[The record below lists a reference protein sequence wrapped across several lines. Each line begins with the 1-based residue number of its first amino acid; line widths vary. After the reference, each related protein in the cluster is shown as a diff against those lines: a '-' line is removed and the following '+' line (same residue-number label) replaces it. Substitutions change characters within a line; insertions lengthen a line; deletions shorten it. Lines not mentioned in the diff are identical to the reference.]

1 MEVIKV
7 RNYKELSKKAAEI
20 IIQKV
25 KQSNAITL
33 GLATGSTPEG
43 LYRELITEH
52 RLNKTSYQH
61 VTTFNLDEY
70 VGIEPED
77 SNSYHYYMVQH
88 LFSGIDI
95 LQENTHIPSGIA
107 KNLAE
112 ECLKYDQLVE
122 SSGGIDLQILGIGQN
137 GHIGFN
143 EPGTSFESKTHVV
156 QLKESTREANARF
169 FPKFE
174 TVPTHA
180 ITMGI
185 STILKSKQILL
196 LVSGE
201 KKAEALQQLLYGE
214 ISEEFPSSVLKLHP
228 NVTIIGDNQALSLG
242 CQIGPFRNP

>member
-1 MEVIKV
+1 MEIIRV
-7 RNYKELSKKAAEI
+7 RDYKELSKKAAEI

-25 KQSNAITL
+25 KQSNTL
-33 GLATGSTPEG
+33 TIGLATGSTPEG
-43 LYRELITEH
+43 LYRELINEH

-61 VTTFNLDEY
+61 ITTFNLDEY
-70 VGIEPED
+70 VGIKPED
-77 SNSYHYYMVQH
+77 PNSYHYYMNQH

-95 LQENTHIPSGIA
+95 SQHNTHIPSGIA
-107 KNLAE
+107 KNLVE
-112 ECLKYDQLVE
+112 ECVKYDQLVE

-169 FPKFE
+169 FPTFE
-174 TVPTHA
+174 AVPTHA

-214 ISEEFPSSVLKLHP
+214 ISEEFPASVLKLHP
-228 NVTIIGDNQALSLG
+228 NVTIIADVHALWSLMV
-242 CQIGPFRNP
+242 

>member
-1 MEVIKV
+1 MEIIRV
-7 RNYKELSKKAAEI
+7 RDYKELSKKAAEI

-25 KQSNAITL
+25 KQSNTL
-33 GLATGSTPEG
+33 TIGLATGSTPEG
-43 LYRELITEH
+43 LYRELINEH

-61 VTTFNLDEY
+61 ITTFNLDEY
-70 VGIEPED
+70 VGIKPED
-77 SNSYHYYMVQH
+77 PNSYHYYMNQH

-95 LQENTHIPSGIA
+95 SQHNTHIPSGIA
-107 KNLAE
+107 KNLVE
-112 ECLKYDQLVE
+112 ECVKYDQLVE

-169 FPKFE
+169 FPTFE
-174 TVPTHA
+174 AVPTHA
-180 ITMGI
+180 ITKGI

-214 ISEEFPSSVLKLHP
+214 ISEQFPASVLKLHP
-228 NVTIIGDNQALSLG
+228 NVTIIADVHALWSLMV
-242 CQIGPFRNP
+242 